1 MSSLHY
7 LFIITTL
14 VIIGAIISLS
24 ILPETGVPLLF
35 VIIFGISSIFSINTK
50 NEHISKAFSK
60 IDILISEYFSNIE
73 NESDL
78 KNIEKDL
85 EFITNQVE
93 EVKLDAINIKKIP
106 NSKTK
111 YLNFTLKIGSKVY
124 DKVDYNYI
132 LKVEQD
138 KVIVENTQKKE

>member
-14 VIIGAIISLS
+14 VIIGAIISLCL
-24 ILPETGVPLLF
+24 LPETGAPLLF
-35 VIIFGISSIFSINTK
+35 VIIFGISSIFSINSK
-50 NEHISKAFSK
+50 NEHILDAFSK
-60 IDILISEYFSNIE
+60 VDTLISEYFSNIE
-73 NESDL
+73 DESDL

-85 EFITNQVE
+85 EFIANQVE

-138 KVIVENTQKKE
+138 KVIIENTQKKE